1 MNMGEIFRTA
11 TEAVQP
17 STMSEFWKA
26 VFSGNNLA
34 LLGAALATLLAGI
47 GSARGVNMVAKATAG
62 LISEDP
68 SKFGKAFLLQALPM
82 TQGIY
87 GLVTSFM
94 IIFKM
99 GILGGT
105 PVTLTPA
112 QGGYYLF
119 AALPIAFGGL
129 YSAIKQGEVA
139 AAGISVLAKRP
150 EAVGKAV
157 LSASFVELYAILAL
171 LISLLLII

>member
-1 MNMGEIFRTA
+1 MGEI
-11 TEAVQP
+11 
-17 STMSEFWKA
+17 WKEI
-26 VFSGNNLA
+26 FSGNNLA

-47 GSARGVNMVAKATAG
+47 GSAKGVNMVAKATAG

-68 SKFGKAFLLQALPM
+68 NKFGKAFLLQALPM

-99 GILGGT
+99 GLLGGAAT
-105 PVTLTPA
+105 QLTVS
-112 QGGYYLF
+112 QGAYYLV

-129 YSAIKQGEVA
+129 FSAIKQGEVA
-139 AAGISVLAKRP
+139 TAGISVLAKRP
-150 EAVGKAV
+150 EATGKSIISASLVETYAIFAV
-157 LSASFVELYAILAL
+157 LV
-171 LISLLLII
+171 SLLLILFA

>member
-1 MNMGEIFRTA
+1 MNMGEILRTA
-11 TEAVQP
+11 TEVVQP
-17 STMSEFWKA
+17 ATMSEFWKA

-47 GSARGVNMVAKATAG
+47 GSAKGVNMVAKATAG

-99 GILGGT
+99 GIIGGNV
-105 PVTLTPA
+105 VTLTVA

-119 AALPIAFGGL
+119 AALPIAFGGWF
-129 YSAIKQGEVA
+129 SALKQGEGA

-157 LSASFVELYAILAL
+157 ISASFVELYAILAL
-171 LISLLLII
+171 LISLLLIL